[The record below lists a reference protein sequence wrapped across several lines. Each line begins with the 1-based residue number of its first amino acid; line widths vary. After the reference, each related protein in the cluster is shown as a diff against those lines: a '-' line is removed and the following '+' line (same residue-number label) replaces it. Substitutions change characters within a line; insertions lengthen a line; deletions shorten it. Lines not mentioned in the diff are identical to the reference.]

1 MQFANE
7 YEIDCWLERW
17 ASNPVLASAA
27 ATLSSLK
34 DAVNGCSDGWAYW
47 QAPARSAQK
56 LVALLADADRA
67 YRRGEEQ
74 HLTAADLDRAYRPI
88 KAFRNRYATKYGF
101 DVEFSCPAEPPVATP
116 ALTLFA

>member
-7 YEIDCWLERW
+7 YEIDCWLRRW
-17 ASNPVLASAA
+17 ASDPVLASAA
-27 ATLSSLK
+27 TTLCSLK

-67 YRRGEEQ
+67 YRQGEQ
-74 HLTAADLDRAYRPI
+74 LQLSAADLDRVYRPI
-88 KAFRNRYATKYGF
+88 KAFRSRYGTKYGF
-101 DVEFSCPAEPPVATP
+101 DVEFSYPAEPPAATP